1 MSDSEEKSPNSCP
14 AISARQVASY
24 NGHVTRNVS
33 YCKKTLSSQNPSV
46 VNLQFRKEN
55 LAKAW
60 ERYSDIFIQFEE
72 QSDATGDEYD
82 AARSTYESTEAIYDD
97 LTIKINDI
105 VLALSTPSVQQP
117 LNTKLKLPTLEL
129 PTFEGDRKSWPAF
142 WSAFSAHVHE
152 NRTLTDIVKFTYLK
166 SALKGEAAKRLH
178 GFTGVGTDYQ
188 EAIKLLDDFY
198 ADKEAIINDLSMKI
212 LTLKAPKCNKEE
224 LVEFQIGYSN
234 TICQLKAI
242 CVHSRSK

>member
-1 MSDSEEKSPNSCP
+1 M
-14 AISARQVASY
+14 
-24 NGHVTRNVS
+24 
-33 YCKKTLSSQNPSV
+33 SSQNPSV

-72 QSDATGDEYD
+72 QSEATGDEYD
-82 AARSTYESTEAIYDD
+82 AARSTYELTEAIYDD
-97 LTIKINDI
+97 LMIKINDI
-105 VLALSTPSVQQP
+105 VLTLSTPSVQQP

-129 PTFEGDRKSWPAF
+129 PSFEGNRKSWPAF
-142 WSAFSAHVHE
+142 WSAFSAHVHDD
-152 NRTLTDIVKFTYLK
+152 RTLTDIVKFTYLK

-198 ADKEAIINDLSMKI
+198 ADKEAIINDLSMKT
-212 LTLKAPKCNKEE
+212 LTLKAPKCNKE
-224 LVEFQIGYSN
+224 VSGVSN
-234 TICQLKAI
+234 RLQ
-242 CVHSRSK
+242 